1 MILCGEQAYSFN
13 FRIRQA
19 ESSAD
24 EAVAALIAL
33 GYKPTDA
40 EKMVKK
46 VAKADLT
53 SEQLI
58 REALKAAL

>member
-1 MILCGEQAYSFN
+1 
-13 FRIRQA
+13 
-19 ESSAD
+19 
-24 EAVAALIAL
+24 
-33 GYKPTDA
+33 
-40 EKMVKK
+40 MVKK